1 MFISLIFSPHPL
13 KNAFFKCFSY
23 NNVEILQK
31 WRWCKKENGESE
43 LDSPPLYLFFTLFVF
58 SPSGGNSSAQ
68 LH

>member
-1 MFISLIFSPHPL
+1 MRFL
-13 KNAFFKCFSY
+13 
-23 NNVEILQK
+23 NVFHIIMWK
-31 WRWCKKENGESE
+31 FCRNGGGAKKENGESE